1 MSIECISENQS
12 GRWRFLIQHEDPRRI
27 VSMDIDNIGLVKKK
41 IGKYGIFYLKR
52 AQGRGD

>member
-12 GRWRFLIQHEDPRRI
+12 GRWRFLIQHEAPRRI

-52 AQGRGD
+52 